1 MHAVQQGNR
10 DRDHQ
15 AEEDYRATLSPRL
28 YEEAYKIEKTEQ
40 CQQLDRVVAKDAVK
54 KNEGLSDD
62 QHEPDE
68 CDCLR
73 QRQGPGAENQE
84 LHRED
89 RPKERDDGAGGDVP
103 GQSGSDRERDPQ
115 PDAAL
120 A

>member
-1 MHAVQQGNR
+1 MDAIEQGNR
-10 DRDHQ
+10 DRDRQ

-28 YEEAYKIEKTEQ
+28 YEEAYEIEYTEQ
-40 CQQLDRVVAKDAVK
+40 SQQLDRVVAKDAVK

-68 CDCLR
+68 RDCLR

-89 RPKERDDGAGGDVP
+89 RPKEGNDSARGEV
-103 GQSGSDRERDPQ
+103 QRESGSDRERDPQ